1 MPGALGASA
10 PGSAHLVAALLRR
23 VAPILALVAVLA
35 VSASALGSGRD
46 IIADFQDN
54 GRIDGCYTLAEFQQ
68 ALRLANGDQQ
78 QYGALIDVL
87 RAAEVTNVRRPGQR
101 CPQAAQT
108 APADAGAG
116 SSSSGSTLAWVG
128 VGLAAAA
135 LAVGVGALVRRR
147 RSRPPA
153 DGSA

>member
-54 GRIDGCYTLAEFQQ
+54 GRIDACYTMAEFRQ

-87 RAAEVTNVRRPGQR
+87 RAAEVTNLRRAGQR
-101 CPQAAQT
+101 CPQAAEE
-108 APADAGAG
+108 APVDSG

-153 DGSA
+153 GGGA